1 MLPQSGGRPA
11 TSGRALRRRGILC
24 ARWPTRYARSVH
36 LSDALSLARS
46 LMVEYDVEDWD
57 LALDR
62 ARRRAGQTDQAR
74 RRITLS
80 RHLMSLYDEAEVRET
95 VLHEIAHAR
104 VGAGHG
110 HDAVWRAEAHRIG
123 STGERL
129 VSPHAPQMEGRWLG
143 ICPAGHTVTRMRRPS
158 VPLACAV
165 CSRSF
170 RAENLLDWRLDGL
183 PATPEQI
190 GPRYAHALARLRRR
204 TG

>member
-1 MLPQSGGRPA
+1 MKRSSMR
-11 TSGRALRRRGILC
+11 S
-24 ARWPTRYARSVH
+24 PTRAPLRHTGGLH
-36 LSDALSLARS
+36 LP
-46 LMVEYDVEDWD
+46 
-57 LALDR
+57 
-62 ARRRAGQTDQAR
+62 
-74 RRITLS
+74 
-80 RHLMSLYDEAEVRET
+80 
-95 VLHEIAHAR
+95 
-104 VGAGHG
+104 
-110 HDAVWRAEAHRIG
+110 
-123 STGERL
+123 ERL

-183 PATPEQI
+183 PAAPEQI

>member
-1 MLPQSGGRPA
+1 MKRSSMRSPTRALAPVTGTTPCGGRKP
-11 TSGRALRRRGILC
+11 
-24 ARWPTRYARSVH
+24 
-36 LSDALSLARS
+36 
-46 LMVEYDVEDWD
+46 
-57 LALDR
+57 
-62 ARRRAGQTDQAR
+62 
-74 RRITLS
+74 
-80 RHLMSLYDEAEVRET
+80 
-95 VLHEIAHAR
+95 
-104 VGAGHG
+104 
-110 HDAVWRAEAHRIG
+110 IG